1 MIRTLTLKPPYQYK
15 MKKDADG
22 YTEAELLE
30 MLQNNRSEAID
41 LLFRRHYRF
50 VCQAAY
56 RVLPDGHLIEDLAQ
70 DVFYELWKKRE
81 KLNITTSVRAYL
93 KRAVINKTLNYI
105 RSQRMKF
112 SDVEDHSHEMG
123 MPATAL
129 IDLQNEELTAV
140 LHKAIDDL
148 PERCRIVFT
157 LSRFEEYSYQ
167 QIATEL
173 EISTKTVENQI
184 SKALK
189 LLRIALAKYRER

>member
-1 MIRTLTLKPPYQYK
+1 
-15 MKKDADG
+15 MKKAADG
-22 YTEAELLE
+22 YTDDEILE
-30 MLQNNRSEAID
+30 MLKNNHSEAID

-50 VCQAAY
+50 VCKAAY
-56 RVLPDGHLIEDLAQ
+56 RVLPDGHLIEDMAQ
-70 DVFYELWKKRE
+70 DVFFELWKKRE
-81 KLNITTSVRAYL
+81 TLNITTSVRAYL

-105 RSQRMKF
+105 RGQRMKF
-112 SDVEDHSHEMG
+112 SDVEDHGHEMG

-129 IDLQNEELTAV
+129 MDLQNEELTAV

-157 LSRFEEYSYQ
+157 LSRFEGYSYQ

-173 EISTKTVENQI
+173 DISTKTVENQI

-189 LLRIALAKYRER
+189 LLRIALEKYRSR

>member
-1 MIRTLTLKPPYQYK
+1 

-56 RVLPDGHLIEDLAQ
+56 RVLPDGHLIEDMAQ
-70 DVFYELWKKRE
+70 DVFFELWKKRAQ
-81 KLNITTSVRAYL
+81 LNITTSVRAYL

-105 RSQRMKF
+105 RGQRMKF
-112 SDVEDHSHEMG
+112 SDVEDHGHEMS
-123 MPATAL
+123 MPASAL
-129 IDLQNEELTAV
+129 SDLQNEELKTV

-157 LSRFEEYSYQ
+157 LSRFEDYSYQ
-167 QIATEL
+167 EIATEL

-189 LLRIALAKYRER
+189 LLRIALEKYRSR